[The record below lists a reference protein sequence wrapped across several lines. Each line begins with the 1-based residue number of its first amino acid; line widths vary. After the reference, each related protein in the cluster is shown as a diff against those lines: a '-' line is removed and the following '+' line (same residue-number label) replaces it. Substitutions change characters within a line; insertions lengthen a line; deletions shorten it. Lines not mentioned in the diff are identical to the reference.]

1 MQKILI
7 NVEGG
12 EKRIAVLKNNTLEDF
27 SLERLDNRKIVG
39 NVYKGKV
46 DNVMP
51 GMQAAFVNIGLEKN
65 AFLHSSD
72 VLDSEVSCQEL
83 LDEEIEHFPQ
93 DGNKM
98 PGKIENL
105 IKKDRDIL
113 VQVVKDQIGSKGARI
128 TTNISLPGR
137 YLVLM
142 PNSAKSGISRKISNR
157 EERTRLRKVLSE
169 LKIPKG
175 MGIIIRTVGG
185 GEETKKFKRDLNYLL
200 GEWKRIRRR
209 NIISKTPSCL
219 HKELDIVL
227 KTLRDVMA
235 DDIDE
240 ILVDDKREFRV
251 VKRFVSIIYPEARSK
266 VKFYDGR
273 EPMFDRFG
281 IESEIN
287 KALSRKVWLKCG
299 GSIVVDRTEALT
311 TIDVNTSKHIGS
323 KSLEDT
329 VHRTNME
336 AAEEVA
342 LQLKLRNI
350 GGIII
355 IDFIDMKS
363 RRNQK
368 AVLRKL
374 EEFLKKDRAKTSISA
389 ISPLGLV
396 EMTRQRVK
404 ESWIEDMYETCK
416 CCSGKGV
423 IKNSITISL
432 EIIRNTRR
440 ILGKSKN
447 QQLKILCNPEIAKK
461 LEHYR
466 DLKVLERKFRVKIEI
481 TGDYNKNF
489 EEVIYYDPNGKEIDL
504 KRL

>member
-12 EKRIAVLKNNTLEDF
+12 EKRIAVLKNNILEDF
-27 SLERLDNRKIVG
+27 SLERVDNRKVVG

-72 VLDSEVSCQEL
+72 VLDSEVSCREL
-83 LDEEIEHFPQ
+83 LEEETEPVSHN
-93 DGNKM
+93 GNKLS
-98 PGKIENL
+98 GKIENL
-105 IKKDRDIL
+105 IKKDQDIL

-142 PNSAKSGISRKISNR
+142 PNSPKSGISRKISSKD
-157 EERTRLRKVLSE
+157 ERTRLRSVLSE
-169 LKIPKG
+169 LKAPKG
-175 MGIIIRTVGG
+175 MGIIVRTVGG
-185 GEETKKFKRDLNYLL
+185 GEETKKFKRDLKYLL

-209 NIISKTPSCL
+209 RLISKTPCCL

-227 KTLRDVMA
+227 KTLRDVMS

-240 ILVDDKREFRV
+240 ILVDDKREFRI
-251 VKRFVSIIYPEARSK
+251 VKRFVSIIYPEARHK
-266 VKFYDGR
+266 VRFYDGR
-273 EPMFDRFG
+273 EPMFDKFG
-281 IESEIN
+281 VESEIS

-299 GSIVVDRTEALT
+299 GSIVIDRTEALT
-311 TIDVNTSKHIGS
+311 TVDVNTSKHIGS
-323 KSLEDT
+323 KNLEDT

-336 AAEEVA
+336 ASEEIA

-363 RRNQK
+363 KRNQK

-374 EEFLKKDRAKTSISA
+374 EECLKKDRAKTYISA

-404 ESWIEDMYETCK
+404 ESWIGDMYETCK

-440 ILGKSKN
+440 ILGKYKN
-447 QQLKILCNPEIAKK
+447 QKLKILCNSAIAGK
-461 LEHYR
+461 LENYR
-466 DLKVLERKFRVKIEI
+466 DLKILKRKFRVEVEI
-481 TGDYNKNF
+481 VGDYNKNF
-489 EEVIYYDPNGKEIDL
+489 EDVTYYDSDGKEIDL